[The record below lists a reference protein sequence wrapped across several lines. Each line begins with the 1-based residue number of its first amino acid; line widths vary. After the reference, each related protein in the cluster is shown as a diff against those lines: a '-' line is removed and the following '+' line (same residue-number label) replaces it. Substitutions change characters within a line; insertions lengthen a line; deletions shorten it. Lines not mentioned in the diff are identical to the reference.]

1 MADKTI
7 VQLLNDV
14 AAQVGAVGKSGRN
27 TQQGY
32 SFRGVDAVVNAAFP
46 ALRKHGVLIT
56 PNLRSHHYSTV
67 EVGKNRTP
75 MAHVVVEVEYTFHG
89 PAGDTIVCSAPGE
102 AMDSGDKATP
112 KAMSVAYRTA
122 LLQALTLPTDEPD
135 PDEDTYERSHPQPE
149 VPVFDLTAWA
159 ATAVQMF
166 KEWDADRRKAEWVEA
181 VKDTFGDRQP
191 KNSDEGRKVI
201 DAMSK
206 VYFAEFPSSDERPS

>member
-149 VPVFDLTAWA
+149 PERSPEEISRLLTNKLK
-159 ATAVQMF
+159 AVALEVCAGD
-166 KEWDADRRKAEWVEA
+166 KEKAVALFESVVGDTPIIEDTVDALEEA
-181 VKDTFGDRQP
+181 IVKKGGE
-191 KNSDEGRKVI
+191 S
-201 DAMSK
+201 
-206 VYFAEFPSSDERPS
+206 